1 MSPNNSDLDLQLK
14 TLWGASRWPGF
25 SDSTVTVP
33 HAPWENA
40 LRRLHQLAAVR
51 SSGLVHGPHG
61 VGKSFLI
68 HRWTQEL
75 SSKQFRVLRNSHSS
89 LMGNDLLRNLLS
101 LAGQKP
107 CFRRGDNV
115 LALQALWK
123 EWSAWPLV
131 IIEEAQD
138 LNAAALEELRLLTTT
153 RDDTQMPFS
162 LILVGDEELLP
173 RLELGINRGLL
184 SRLSFSLV
192 LNHWP
197 IEALDTYLRER
208 LAEVGIN
215 ASPLEPAAQGLLLQ
229 SAHGRP
235 RTLNALLQR
244 SMEAAALDKRRQIQ
258 PSDVQAA
265 MDTMPWV
272 ARENSLRS

>member
-1 MSPNNSDLDLQLK
+1 MIATTSELDLQLK

-33 HAPWENA
+33 HPPWLNA
-40 LRRLHQLAAVR
+40 LRRLQQLAAVR
-51 SSGLVHGPHG
+51 SSGLLHGPHG
-61 VGKSFLI
+61 VGKSFLV
-68 HRWTQEL
+68 HRWAQEL
-75 SSKQFRVLRNSHSS
+75 SAKHFRILRSSHSS
-89 LMGNDLLRNLLS
+89 LMGNDLLRNLLA

-123 EWSAWPLV
+123 EWTVWPVV

-153 RDDTQMPFS
+153 REDTQMPFS
-162 LILVGDEELLP
+162 LVLIGDEELLP
-173 RLELGINRGLL
+173 RLELGINRALL
-184 SRLSFSLV
+184 SRLSFCLP
-192 LNHWP
+192 LNPWP
-197 IEALDTYLRER
+197 LEALESYLRER
-208 LAEVGIN
+208 LAEVGIH
-215 ASPLEPAAQGLLLQ
+215 ASPLEPPAQSLLLQ

-244 SMEAAALDKRRQIQ
+244 SMEQAAFDKRPKIQ
-258 PSDVQAA
+258 PADVQAA
-265 MDTMPWV
+265 MDAMPWV
-272 ARENSLRS
+272 AREHSIHN

>member
-1 MSPNNSDLDLQLK
+1 MTPNIPNLDLQLK

-25 SDSTVTVP
+25 SDSTVTVT
-33 HAPWENA
+33 HDPWQAA
-40 LRRLHQLAAVR
+40 LRRLHQLATVR
-51 SSGLVHGPHG
+51 ASGLLHGPHG

-75 SSKQFRVLRNSHSS
+75 SQKQFRVLRNTHSS

-123 EWSAWPLV
+123 EWPVWPLV

-184 SRLSFSLV
+184 SRLGFCLP
-192 LNHWP
+192 LARWP
-197 IEALDTYLRER
+197 IEALELYLAER
-208 LAEVGIN
+208 LAEVGIKT
-215 ASPLEPAAQGLLLQ
+215 SPLDPAAQTLLLQ
-229 SAHGRP
+229 SANGRP
-235 RTLNALLQR
+235 RTVNALLQR
-244 SMEAAALDKRRQIQ
+244 AMESAALDKRRQIQ
-258 PSDVQAA
+258 SADVQSAI
-265 MDTMPWV
+265 DTMPWV
-272 ARENSLRS
+272 ARETPLQS

>member
-1 MSPNNSDLDLQLK
+1 MSPNTSDLDLQLK

-33 HAPWENA
+33 HPPWQNA

-75 SSKQFRVLRNSHSS
+75 PPKQFRILRNSHSS

-138 LNAAALEELRLLTTT
+138 LNTAALEELRLLTTT

-173 RLELGINRGLL
+173 RLELGIHRALL
-184 SRLSFSLV
+184 SRLSFSLP
-192 LNHWP
+192 LHHWP
-197 IEALDTYLRER
+197 LEALETYLRER

-229 SAHGRP
+229 SAHGSP

-244 SMEAAALDKRRQIQ
+244 SMEAAALDRRRQIQ

-272 ARENSLRS
+272 ARENPLRS